1 LPTPLKD
8 YMQTKA
14 ILEFTY
20 PEDEDNLLFAMK
32 GKDMYKALTSIKM
45 AVTGEFTHK
54 ADMNVALKRV
64 RDLTDQML
72 AELGE

>member
-1 LPTPLKD
+1 
-8 YMQTKA
+8 MQTKA

-20 PEDEDNLLFAMK
+20 PEDDDNLLFAIK
-32 GKDMYKALTSIKM
+32 GPLMYKALTNIKM

-72 AELGE
+72 RELGE

>member
-1 LPTPLKD
+1 
-8 YMQTKA
+8 MQPNV
-14 ILEFTY
+14 ILEFHY
-20 PEDEDNLLFAMK
+20 PDDEDNLLFAIK
-32 GKDMYKALTSIKM
+32 GKDMYKTLTSIKM

-72 AELGE
+72 KELGE

>member
-1 LPTPLKD
+1 
-8 YMQTKA
+8 MQTKA

-54 ADMNVALKRV
+54 AEMNVALKRV
-64 RDLTDQML
+64 RDLTDQIL
-72 AELGE
+72 EELGE